1 MTVLHLLLFLTLY
14 IFITCANDTILTLK
28 TDFIYDLYHLNLNA
42 EVGKENYNLY
52 YFEIDLK
59 SDYPIFDYTI
69 FNNENISEY
78 IYRKLIMNHTAI
90 PCKQITYP
98 FYISGHILNFTFL
111 NIINDCHYSYKQH
124 IITFPFL
131 YNKQFSLLD
140 KAVEDGHISR
150 RTFALGANTE
160 FSGVMYIG
168 GIPSDVLKGTF
179 DFTVNVKSAYKTWGF
194 NIDSVYLHNFSRFN
208 NSEQY
213 LYIQPRERGFFAPL
227 SFMKYLNDTYFNVY
241 YNEEKCYYRVIDMV
255 HYIECLCGVFDT
267 FSYINFEVE
276 GKVLS
281 ISFNKLVQV
290 EKVIDDRKDEICALK
305 IKHSEKDE
313 YYEDKNK
320 FIVGT
325 PFIDSYLTQFDYD
338 KKTITMYSHRPFI
351 GTKEKS
357 QINNHSKYIQLFH
370 ITNISIN
377 ILCVIIMI
385 IQNTIK

>member
-1 MTVLHLLLFLTLY
+1 M
-14 IFITCANDTILTLK
+14 
-28 TDFIYDLYHLNLNA
+28 
-42 EVGKENYNLY
+42 
-52 YFEIDLK
+52 
-59 SDYPIFDYTI
+59 
-69 FNNENISEY
+69 
-78 IYRKLIMNHTAI
+78 
-90 PCKQITYP
+90 
-98 FYISGHILNFTFL
+98 
-111 NIINDCHYSYKQH
+111 
-124 IITFPFL
+124 
-131 YNKQFSLLD
+131 
-140 KAVEDGHISR
+140 
-150 RTFALGANTE
+150 
-160 FSGVMYIG
+160 
-168 GIPSDVLKGTF
+168 
-179 DFTVNVKSAYKTWGF
+179 
-194 NIDSVYLHNFSRFN
+194 
-208 NSEQY
+208 
-213 LYIQPRERGFFAPL
+213 
-227 SFMKYLNDTYFNVY
+227 
-241 YNEEKCYYRVIDMV
+241 
-255 HYIECLCGVFDT
+255 
-267 FSYINFEVE
+267 E